1 MRVEKLPDYL
11 VRTAS
16 SLSIVHVLWHRPGPF
31 FVHSGY
37 ITTAQPT
44 SPHPTATSH
53 TLSPA
58 MDYSRYYASSYD
70 YDAEQD
76 YEDLLYQHE
85 WIQREEADFEDFLER
100 RDEQAKKD
108 EQDFEDYLERW
119 NEQAKKDE
127 QGFERYM
134 EQSAIRARELE
145 QTDRLGEK
153 EEVNNPSRTD
163 TSAPAT
169 AVAAPRTPLANP
181 VRLTAKCTIYHH
193 APANTVCTPCSHTAA
208 IAVYPAS

>member
-1 MRVEKLPDYL
+1 
-11 VRTAS
+11 
-16 SLSIVHVLWHRPGPF
+16 
-31 FVHSGY
+31 
-37 ITTAQPT
+37 
-44 SPHPTATSH
+44 
-53 TLSPA
+53 

-108 EQDFEDYLERW
+108 EQDYEDLLYQHEWIQREEADFEDFLERRDEQAKKDEQDFEDYLQRW

-127 QGFERYM
+127 QDFERYM
-134 EQSAIRARELE
+134 ERSAIRAWELE

-153 EEVNNPSRTD
+153 EVVKNPSRTD
-163 TSAPAT
+163 TSAAAA
-169 AVAAPRTPLANP
+169 AVAAPQTPLADP
-181 VRLTAKCTIYHH
+181 VRLTAKCTICHH
-193 APANTVCTPCSHTAA
+193 APANTPCSHTVPFADCCDTSSVKREA
-208 IAVYPAS
+208 RCPVCKTAVVDRVLRT